1 MFLNLSFSSSYV
13 ALLVMSIICIITI
26 ILHYAY
32 SYVSGKH
39 AFFGIGLIG
48 VVLYWNYQYMNTI
61 LIVISIFLLF
71 LLWIL
76 SILLY
81 INYIK
86 MTSLNE
92 ENNNDLYIESQSD
105 TYQTIQK

>member
-48 VVLYWNYQYMNTI
+48 VVLYWNYQYMNT
-61 LIVISIFLLF
+61 LVNVISLFILFFL
-71 LLWIL
+71 WML
-76 SILLY
+76 SVLVY

-86 MTSLNE
+86 QTTEINQQ
-92 ENNNDLYIESQSD
+92 DYIDIESQNN
-105 TYQTIQK
+105 T